1 MTTSDPS
8 HFVTRSPEETEA
20 LGARLAPML
29 SAGTVLAL
37 FGDLAA
43 GKTCFVRG
51 LARHFGAGD
60 TVHSPT
66 FTLVNEYGTT
76 PKLFH
81 FDLYRLGSPE
91 ELADLGLE
99 EMLDAG
105 VCAIEW
111 AERAEDLLPKR
122 RVEIR
127 FRHAGHDQREIDIRD
142 WGVLPESWSDQMAA
156 TARV

>member
-1 MTTSDPS
+1 MTSSNPMS
-8 HFVTRSPEETEA
+8 FVTHAPEETEA

-29 SAGTVLAL
+29 QTGTVLAL

-51 LARHFGAGD
+51 LAGYFGVGD
-60 TVHSPT
+60 AVHSPT

-91 ELADLGLE
+91 ELVDLGLE

-111 AERAEDLLPKR
+111 AERADKLLPQR

-127 FRHAGHDQREIDIRD
+127 FQHAGQDQREIAIRD
-142 WGVLPESWSDQMAA
+142 CGVLPDGWTDRLLA
-156 TARV
+156 TEKA